1 MISHYIVF
9 DIFMQSPLYMVFWVV
24 FWDWVPLYIWK
35 MVYFWDGVPLFL
47 KKRENE
53 RKIEYNREKCR
64 YREILRDI
72 ERYVEILW
80 CIRLTDITEPY
91 IEPWYIAPRY
101 IISLLDHR
109 KCKVLSVKYFYLTAI
124 RQNESC
130 KNYQNTSYLKNTP

>member
-1 MISHYIVF
+1 MAMIFDYVWYIVF
-9 DIFMQSPLYMVFWVV
+9 DILDMILLLYVILGDILGFVPTFVV
-24 FWDWVPLYIWK
+24 KIWW
-35 MVYFWDGVPLFL
+35 FLGWSATFL

-53 RKIEYNREKCR
+53 RKIEYNREKWR

-109 KCKVLSVKYFYLTAI
+109 KCKVLSVKYFYLIVI

-130 KNYQNTSYLKNTP
+130 KNYHYTS